1 MSSVQSLRITDALR
15 CTLLN
20 APRGPNLAC
29 PGPTL
34 NIGRP
39 RCSGAS
45 LWRSAVLQ
53 PKGQV
58 ALAHWQGT
66 RLAGLASARTR
77 SGHRAWELDGL
88 YLPSVAPSPS
98 NGLQTNAGEHCREL
112 SEGETQAL
120 ALLEETFQA
129 VGERAGE
136 RVFLRVTGGSRVI
149 PLARRCGFI
158 AVCGETLVDGPAI
171 SGANGSSGQESL
183 PLADALRPGLPSD
196 EYGVFQLYCSATPMR
211 VRQAMGLTFEQWRDA
226 REPAAR
232 GVAPLRQ
239 QEWIVEDSN
248 RIQGWV
254 KLSGRGG
261 STAAEVMAYPD
272 RPDLLFHLVDFAS
285 SRVSRLRWLVP
296 DYQAP
301 VADRLLDRGGRV
313 VGEYNMMVKMVT
325 VPAMQYGMAPVEA

>member
-34 NIGRP
+34 NISKSRYN
-39 RCSGAS
+39 GAS

-66 RLAGLASARTR
+66 RLSGLASARTR

-88 YLPSVAPSPS
+88 YLPSVAPSTS
-98 NGLQTNAGEHCREL
+98 SGVSASAGEHCREL
-112 SEGETQAL
+112 SEGEAEAL
-120 ALLEETFQA
+120 ALLEETFRA

-136 RVFLRVTGGSRVI
+136 RVFLRVTGGSPVI
-149 PLARRCGFI
+149 PLARRSGFI
-158 AVCGETLVDGPAI
+158 AVCGETLVEGPVL
-171 SGANGSSGQESL
+171 SGANGSSAHDSQ
-183 PLADALRPGLPSD
+183 PLAGALRPRLPSD
-196 EYGVFQLYCSATPMR
+196 EYGVFQLYCAATPIR

-226 REPAAR
+226 REPGSR

-239 QEWIVEDSN
+239 QEWIVEESS

-254 KLSGRGG
+254 KLSGRAG
-261 STAAEVMAYPD
+261 SAAAEVMAHPD
-272 RPDLLFHLVDFAS
+272 HPELLYQLVAFAS
-285 SRVSRLRWLVP
+285 SRTSRLRWLVP

-301 VADRLLDRGGRV
+301 IADRLLDRGGRAA
-313 VGEYNMMVKMVT
+313 GEYNMMVKMVT